1 MPILTKAQWRAKP
14 GGFKNYKRYVA
25 WYQKNVALPSNPL
38 APWNRR
44 QINIETNRRV
54 EDVFGKQKKQLE
66 DERASRVASIAA
78 SSQAA
83 SKLLLEHAPQVQG
96 AYDLATK
103 ELGGLGANYSDA
115 MKARIQAAQT
125 SAADFATTQGAPT
138 APPAVDAQALAD
150 TTYHGGAA
158 IPGASLAAQGA
169 AETAMNTEL
178 GGIPLLQAG
187 RDTRQTEQDYEKQL
201 LELARTRP
209 ELTDKIAQQLFENEL
224 AKQGA
229 RIKQQAQNLYS
240 NQFGETARHHRVGEA
255 QAAARNRIS
264 KNRYNLAVQAHQD
277 AMDKAAAEGRQP
289 NASLS
294 RAYGYIVDK
303 HGHPI
308 LDGRGKKIP
317 VAKSAS
323 TKSQKD
329 KAAAQYGKAV
339 GEASTMFKDA
349 HPGKD
354 EFGDPLPAKRAWTW
368 GAAMRYIQ
376 NRYGI
381 QRAAA
386 RKALIAAGF
395 KPPGAPPK
403 KHRPNDPDLPE

>member
-25 WYQKNVALPSNPL
+25 WYQKNVAIPSNPL

-44 QINIETNRRV
+44 QINMETNRRV
-54 EDVFGKQKKQLE
+54 EDVYGKQRKQLE

-83 SKLLLEHAPQVQG
+83 SRLLLEHAPQVQG

-103 ELGGLGANYSDA
+103 EIGGLGANYSDA

-125 SAADFATTQGAPT
+125 SAADFNATQGGPA

-150 TTYHGGAA
+150 TGYHMGAA
-158 IPGASLAAQGA
+158 IPGSSLASQGA
-169 AETAMNTEL
+169 AEVALNTEL
-178 GGIPLLQAG
+178 GGIPLLQGG

-229 RIKQQAQNLYS
+229 RIKQQAQTLYS
-240 NQFGETARHHRVGEA
+240 NQFGETARHHKATEK
-255 QAAARNRIS
+255 AATRRNQLSYQKMIQS
-264 KNRYNLAVQAHQD
+264 HQD
-277 AMDKAAAEGRQP
+277 AIDKAAREGRQP

-303 HGHPI
+303 NGHPI

-317 VAKSAS
+317 VAKTAG
-323 TKSQKD
+323 TKAAKD

-354 EFGDPLPAKRAWTW
+354 EFGDPLPAKRSWTW

-381 QRAAA
+381 KRAAA

-395 KPPGAPPK
+395 KPPRVPV

>member
-1 MPILTKAQWRAKP
+1 MPMLTRAEWQAKP
-14 GGFKNYKRYVA
+14 GGFKNYRRYKA

-44 QINIETNRRV
+44 QINMETTKRV
-54 EDVFGKQKKQLE
+54 NDIYNAQKKQLE

-83 SKLLLEHAPQVQG
+83 SRLLLEHAPQVQG
-96 AYDLATK
+96 AYDLATR
-103 ELGGLGANYSDA
+103 EIGGLGAGYSDA
-115 MKARIQAAQT
+115 MKARIQAAQA
-125 SAADFATTQGAPT
+125 SAADFASTQGAPE
-138 APPAVDAQALAD
+138 APAAVDAQALAD
-150 TTYHGGAA
+150 TAYHGGAV
-158 IPGASLAAQGA
+158 IPGSSLAAQGA
-169 AETAMNTEL
+169 AETALNTEL

-201 LELARTRP
+201 LELARQRP

-229 RIKQQAQNLYS
+229 RIKAQAQNMLS
-240 NQFGETARHHRVGEA
+240 SQFGETVRHHRATERN
-255 QAAARNRIS
+255 AANRF
-264 KNRYNLAVQAHQD
+264 NLAVQSHQD

-303 HGHPI
+303 NGHPI

-317 VAKSAS
+317 VAKSTTA
-323 TKSQKD
+323 KSAKD
-329 KAAAQYGKAV
+329 KATAQYGKAV
-339 GEASTMFKDA
+339 GEAAKMFADST
-349 HPGKD
+349 PGKN
-354 EFGDPLPAKRAWTW
+354 EFGDVTPAKRAWKW
-368 GAAMRYIQ
+368 GAAIRYLM

-381 QRAAA
+381 KRAAA
-386 RKALIAAGF
+386 RKALLAGGF
-395 KPPGAPPK
+395 KPPPGPPV
-403 KHRPNDPDLPE
+403 KHRTVDPDLPGS

>member
-1 MPILTKAQWRAKP
+1 MAPLTKAQWLKGPRKAPTYQRYLAAYRQNRARVRPTDMLKP
-14 GGFKNYKRYVA
+14 WTRPMVEAETAKRV
-25 WYQKNVALPSNPL
+25 N
-38 APWNRR
+38 
-44 QINIETNRRV
+44 
-54 EDVFGKQKKQLE
+54 DVFGAQQKQLE
-66 DERASRVASIAA
+66 TERASRVASIAA

-83 SKLLLEHAPQVQG
+83 SQLLLSHAPQVQG

-103 ELGGLGANYSDA
+103 EIGGLGANYSDA
-115 MKARIQAAQT
+115 MKARIQAAQGA
-125 SAADFATTQGAPT
+125 SADFASTQGAPA

-150 TTYHGGAA
+150 TAYHGGAA
-158 IPGASLAAQGA
+158 IPGSSLAAQGA
-169 AETAMNTEL
+169 IETSVNTEL

-201 LELARTRP
+201 LDLARQRP

-229 RIKQQAQNLYS
+229 RIKQQAQSLYS
-240 NQFGETARHHRVGEA
+240 SQFGETARHHKATER
-255 QAAARNRIS
+255 AATRRNQLS
-264 KNRYNLAVQAHQD
+264 YQKMVQSHQD
-277 AMDKAAAEGRQP
+277 AIDKATREGRQP

-303 HGHPI
+303 NGHPI

-317 VAKSAS
+317 VAKTGG
-323 TKSQKD
+323 TKAAKD

-339 GEASTMFKDA
+339 GEASNMFKDA

-354 EFGDPLPAKRAWTW
+354 EFGDPLPAKRKWTW

-381 QRAAA
+381 KRAAA

-395 KPPGAPPK
+395 KPPPGPPV